1 MKNRPSGFMRSP
13 LKYLACIVILFFTPI
28 MTGSQVFAH
37 KVNVFAYI
45 EGNSIIIQ
53 GYFSGKAKSQNS
65 LVEVFDQNGKK
76 LLEGRTDVKGV
87 WSFGVD
93 SIPTGVKSLK
103 IVLEAEPGHRG
114 EYTLDFSE
122 APASSGKQ
130 SSENPALPNTPSGS
144 VPSVVP
150 TVGAEPG
157 INQEALLHSLSLM
170 MDQKIEPL
178 IKTIGNQERL
188 LLEQQAGAPKM
199 TEIIGGIGWILG
211 LAGITAFFWGKN
223 KQSS

>member
-1 MKNRPSGFMRSP
+1 MRSP
-13 LKYLACIVILFFTPI
+13 LKYLAFVVPLFLTLI
-28 MTGSQVFAH
+28 MSGSQVLAH

-45 EGNSIIIQ
+45 EGNNIIIE
-53 GYFSGKAKSQNS
+53 GYFSGKAKAQNS

-87 WSFGVD
+87 WTFGAH
-93 SIPTGVKSLK
+93 SIPTGVKSLR
-103 IVLEAEPGHRG
+103 IVLEAELGHKG
-114 EYTLDFSE
+114 EYTLDLSE

-130 SSENPALPNTPSGS
+130 SSENPTVPNTLSAS
-144 VPSVVP
+144 VPPVVP

-157 INQEALLHSLSLM
+157 INQESLLHALSLM